1 MVLGVL
7 RMLLAKEHG
16 LFRGRTMAALE
27 DGSESPGQ
35 PPNPGASWP
44 ENIRAAERNGN
55 LPVWHER
62 ETCRDILHGLN
73 NALVS
78 ILLNAQVIGWKLPSY
93 SRLKRNVHEVE
104 RSAQRGGLLVQ
115 RLRNWLETGAAGGS
129 SQVERE
135 SQYTAVDTWQIGT
148 DHAEVPPGG
157 KAVDSENAAGIVMGG

>member
-1 MVLGVL
+1 MAVFDDAPEGP
-7 RMLLAKEHG
+7 
-16 LFRGRTMAALE
+16 GRLPAPEEPCPE
-27 DGSESPGQ
+27 DL
-35 PPNPGASWP
+35 
-44 ENIRAAERNGN
+44 RAAERNGN
-55 LPVWHER
+55 LGGADER
-62 ETCRDILHGLN
+62 DQCRDILHGLN

-93 SRLKRNVHEVE
+93 SRLKRSVHEVE

-115 RLRNWLETGAAGGS
+115 RLRNWLETGAAGDS